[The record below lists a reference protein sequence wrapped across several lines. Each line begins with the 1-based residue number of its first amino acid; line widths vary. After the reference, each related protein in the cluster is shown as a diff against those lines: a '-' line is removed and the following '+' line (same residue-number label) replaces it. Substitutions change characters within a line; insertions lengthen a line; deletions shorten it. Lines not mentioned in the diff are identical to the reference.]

1 MKRNYFSR
9 NLLIILILTAV
20 TVFVWIGIETY
31 QILNRKEFPKVVKEQ
46 MELLDPA
53 IDAKFIEDLSLKK
66 NYLKEDLGINEGE
79 TPIPTPSITPI
90 TP

>member
-9 NLLIILILTAV
+9 NLLIILILTAI

-46 MELLDPA
+46 LDPLDPS
-53 IDAKFIEDLSLKK
+53 IDAKFIEDLANKK
-66 NYLKEDLGINEGE
+66 NYLKEDLGISE
-79 TPIPTPSITPI
+79 TQTP
-90 TP
+90 